1 MEGAAGPRC
10 IGAGPMRVMTTGK
23 FITFEGGE
31 GAGKSTQ
38 ARMLSQRLGKLQIE
52 AVLTREPGGTQLAEA
67 IRAILLDASIRQR
80 TNLSEVLLFYA
91 ARADHLGSLIL
102 PALKDGKWVI
112 CDRFSDS
119 TRAYQGAGGAI
130 HRPTIESLE
139 NIVVG
144 PCQPNL
150 TIILDVDPQV
160 GLKRAIRR
168 SYGSV
173 NSQNRLLNAEQL
185 AFSFSPDRFEALDV
199 DFHRKVR
206 EAFQQ
211 IAADD
216 PNRCV
221 VIDSSAGINRVAEQV
236 FAAVVSRFGLN
247 PLAPDAP

>member
-1 MEGAAGPRC
+1 MA
-10 IGAGPMRVMTTGK
+10 TGK

-38 ARMLSQRLGKLQIE
+38 ARILCQRLARLGVE
-52 AVLTREPGGTQLAEA
+52 AILTREPGGTPLAEA
-67 IRAILLDASIRQR
+67 IRAILLDANIRQR
-80 TNLSEVLLFYA
+80 TNLSEALLFYA

-102 PALKDGKWVI
+102 PALNEGKWVI

-119 TRAYQGAGGAI
+119 TRAYQGAAGTI
-130 HRPTIESLE
+130 HKPTIETLE
-139 NIVVG
+139 KIVVG
-144 PCQPNL
+144 PHRPNL

-173 NSQNRLLNAEQL
+173 NSQNRLLNPEQL

-199 DFHRKVR
+199 DFHRRVR
-206 EAFQQ
+206 ESFLD

-216 PNRCV
+216 PERCV
-221 VIDSSAGINRVAEQV
+221 VIDSSSRINRVAEQV
-236 FAAVVSRFGLN
+236 LAIVSNRFGVN
-247 PLAPDAP
+247 PQIPGAP

>member
-1 MEGAAGPRC
+1 MAK
-10 IGAGPMRVMTTGK
+10 GK

-38 ARMLSQRLGKLQIE
+38 ARMLCQSLARLGVEVL
-52 AVLTREPGGTQLAEA
+52 LTREPGGTPLAEA
-67 IRAILLDASIRQR
+67 VRAILLDANIRER
-80 TNLSEVLLFYA
+80 TNLSEALLFYA

-102 PALKDGKWVI
+102 PALGEGKCVI

-119 TRAYQGAGGAI
+119 TRAYQGVAGAVHKPILEALEKMVVGN
-130 HRPTIESLE
+130 HRPH
-139 NIVVG
+139 
-144 PCQPNL
+144 L

-168 SYGSV
+168 SYGAV
-173 NSQNRLLNAEQL
+173 NSLLQNPEQL

-206 EAFQQ
+206 QAFLD

-216 PNRCV
+216 PERCV
-221 VIDSSAGINRVAEQV
+221 VIDSSSGINRVAEQV
-236 FAAVVSRFGLN
+236 LAIVSKKFGVN
-247 PLAPDAP
+247 PQVLGTP